1 MKILLFI
8 YHVLLLRVWSPRMLK
23 TLKKETIEIGVGVPK
38 YEGSTSSFW
47 KSSNVFTKTVKFSGS
62 RK

>member
-1 MKILLFI
+1 
-8 YHVLLLRVWSPRMLK
+8 MLK